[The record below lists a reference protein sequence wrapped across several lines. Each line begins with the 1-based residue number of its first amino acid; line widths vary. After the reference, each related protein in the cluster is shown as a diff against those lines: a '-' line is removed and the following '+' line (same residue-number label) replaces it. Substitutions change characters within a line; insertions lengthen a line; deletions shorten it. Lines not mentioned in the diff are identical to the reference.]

1 MRHLLTF
8 FLATIALTA
17 GVAQA
22 REISPDDAIDEVGRF
37 ARSRRN
43 SKRGRGPSGEAR
55 TYSVDGTNL
64 FHMVALEGGGFVA
77 VAGEDTDN
85 APSILGFS
93 ESGEFSELD
102 VNSPL
107 WALLCGD
114 TAKRRGMN
122 PRHAMRKKPHVKKHN
137 KPRKKNSLL
146 LASSSTTLLAASA
159 DPVTNDSM
167 ITDMRVPPLV
177 KSKWDQ
183 SKVGGKN
190 VYNYY
195 TPNKYYCGCVAT
207 AMAQLMRYHEY
218 PRTAVNANTNTC
230 YVSGVATNMT
240 MMGGKYDWD
249 NMPLDPDSSIS
260 DEERMEIGKICYDA
274 GVAMRMKYASGA
286 SSAITAFAHISLK
299 DVFKYAN
306 AESYVKVEG
315 DTIETIDEDAIQK
328 AILANLDAQFPV
340 LLDIQG
346 VQEDDGHAIVA
357 DGYGYVNGT
366 RYVHLNMGWSGID
379 DYWYVI
385 PEINPPYN
393 NKFSFTWIQSVVY
406 NIFPDRK
413 GQLLTGRVVDEKG
426 NALSNATVTAKYSGI
441 TTNVATSAYGIYSF
455 LIDFENEVEKSV
467 SVCANYGYGCSAKT
481 NIVKLTAS
489 SSPVKVDYKTG
500 GFSYNGELS
509 VGNSWGNDLTVIPAQ
524 GEAAYI
530 STFSLPDAGAVG
542 YANITFSGTAG
553 ARYQLEWTDALT
565 NQVWNVYTNILLNVN
580 GADTIPIMLDPASP
594 SRFYRL
600 STSTW
605 K

>member
-43 SKRGRGPSGEAR
+43 SKRGRGPSDEAR

-77 VAGEDTDN
+77 VAGENTDD

-93 ESGEFSELD
+93 ESGEFSDLD

-137 KPRKKNSLL
+137 KPRNKNSAL

-159 DPVTNDSM
+159 NPETNDSM

-183 SKVGGKN
+183 SRVGGTK

-195 TPNKYYCGCVAT
+195 TPNNYVCGCVAT

-218 PRTAVNANTNTC
+218 PVSNVEAETFRC
-230 YVSGVATNMT
+230 YVDKVATNMK
-240 MMGGKYDWD
+240 MIGGVYDWD
-249 NMPLDPDSSIS
+249 NMPLVPDSSIS
-260 DEERMEIGKICYDA
+260 DNQREAIGKLCYDA

-306 AESYVKVEG
+306 AESYIKVEG

-366 RYVHLNMGWSGID
+366 RYVHLNMGWSGLD
-379 DYWYVI
+379 DYWYAI
-385 PEINPPYN
+385 PKINPLHNSQY
-393 NKFSFTWIQSVVY
+393 SFTWMQSAIY
-406 NIFPDRK
+406 NIFPDKK
-413 GQLLTGRVVDEKG
+413 GQLLTGRVVDENG
-426 NALSNATVTAKYSGI
+426 YAISNATVTAKYGEI
-441 TTNVATSAYGIYSF
+441 TTNVTTFASGVYSF
-455 LIDFENEVEKSV
+455 LIDLGGGTETNV
-467 SVCANYGYGCSAKT
+467 SICASYGYGSSTET
-481 NIVKLTAS
+481 NTVTLTAS
-489 SSPVKVDYKTG
+489 SSPVKVDYETR
-500 GFSYNGELS
+500 GFSYYGELS

-524 GEAAYI
+524 GEAASI
-530 STFSLPDAGAVG
+530 STFSLPDVGAEG
-542 YANITFSGTAG
+542 YANIAFSGTAG